1 MILVNSFGATGT
13 TMFIEYLWYR
23 TLSEGGIVAPF
34 LVWDDGRC
42 GTGKNQCHGFKHISS
57 PPQKDTGKQ
66 HTGVDQNTAENPIQ
80 PYTGVHKEVTDVIIE
95 KAIYLY
101 VNPLEAIL
109 TFFNNLIIAKIEGD
123 FVPWIVR
130 HTRSMGGDWQALLEL
145 VGEAYIED
153 TNHEFSSAYFMHDH
167 DSGIDIYSRQ
177 NKDLLGLEKHFD
189 NWTAGNSEYP
199 ILAVKYETMWEQENI
214 RKIAHFLDLDG
225 RFVNN
230 FPLKRPRKLYHI
242 TPNTRSRLEM
252 IYQDLIGKMHDAPP
266 CMLNGEEY

>member
-1 MILVNSFGATGT
+1 MILINSFGATGT

-23 TLSEGGIVAPF
+23 TLLDGRIVAPF

-42 GTGKNQCHGFKHISS
+42 GTGKNQCRGFKHISS

-66 HTGVDQNTAENPIQ
+66 HTGPDPSTPQ
-80 PYTGVHKEVTDVIIE
+80 PYPGVHEEVTDVIIE

-101 VNPLEAIL
+101 VDPLEAIL
-109 TFFNNLIIAKIEGD
+109 TFFNNLIVAEIEGD

-145 VGEAYIED
+145 VGDAYIAD
-153 TNHEFSSAYFMHDH
+153 TNHEFSGAYFMHDH

-189 NWTAGNSEYP
+189 NWTAGSNEYP
-199 ILAVKYETMWEQENI
+199 ILAVKYETMWETETL
-214 RKIAHFLDLDG
+214 RKISKFLDLSGD
-225 RFVNN
+225 FVKT
-230 FPLKRPRKLYHI
+230 FPIKRPRKSHKI
-242 TPNTRSRLEM
+242 TPHTRLCLET
-252 IYQDLIGKMHDAPP
+252 IYRDLIDKMHNAPP

>member
-34 LVWDDGRC
+34 LVCDGRC

-242 TPNTRSRLEM
+242 APNTRSRLEM